1 MRIIKSLTGVVL
13 RRTTAATLVAMAA
26 LSMSARPPIY
36 MKYDGIKGQAT
47 PSAADSHKETIEIA
61 SWSFGASNP
70 TATGG
75 NRVQGNTIGTDPAGC
90 TTGPFKFT
98 LRGAIPS
105 SLAALC
111 QTRGPV
117 NNVVLDVNGVKH
129 QFQNATLSS
138 CQTGPGAAP
147 TDHFTLNYSKCSYH
161 GGARVAAGDVNGDG
175 ASVRPNARLIGLPSG
190 PIPVHLQSLKL
201 NPDGAGA
208 ILSLT
213 KTGPGTLTLAG
224 ANTTPLPK
232 LELVLTN
239 GQKWTFLE
247 VKLENVLI
255 SSATGQSS
263 IPTDQFSLNFQKVE
277 GSMAGYVSR

>member
-13 RRTTAATLVAMAA
+13 RRTAVATLVAMAA

-36 MKYDGIKGQAT
+36 MKYEGIKGQAT
-47 PSAADSHKETIEIA
+47 PTADDSHKETIEIA

-75 NRVQGNTIGTDPAGC
+75 NRVQGNTAGTDPAGC

-98 LRGAIPS
+98 LRGPIPS

-138 CQTGPGAAP
+138 CQTGPGASP

-161 GGARVAAGDVNGDG
+161 GGARVAVGDVNGDG
-175 ASVRPNARLIGLPSG
+175 AAARPNARLIGLPSG
-190 PIPVHLQSLKL
+190 PVPVSLQSLKF
-201 NPDGAGA
+201 NPAGSSA
-208 ILSLT
+208 TMSLT
-213 KTGPGTLTLAG
+213 KVGAGTLALAG
-224 ANTTPLPK
+224 ANATPLPK
-232 LELVLTN
+232 LELVLSN

-247 VKLENVLI
+247 VKLENVFV

-263 IPTDQFSLNFQKVE
+263 IPTDQFSLNFAKVE
-277 GSMAGYVSR
+277 GSMAGYGAR